1 MSENSCKPKASV
13 SEANALQ
20 ELRERVYEVRRVWK
34 RTIFLTGCA
43 VVLFSLI
50 AIFLGEIILD
60 LLMPLPMIIRAIF
73 LAGIVA
79 SFGYLVYRFIVKP
92 VRKKLPEHDVALHIE
107 QHYTDLED
115 RLVSSLQFG
124 GQEQEDAIA
133 SHLINRLVADTAER
147 TKELDFK
154 KTISKKKLQ
163 DYWKIALLAVAV
175 ILLCV
180 FIFPSQLN
188 QALSRILVPWEKMK
202 PVMATKF
209 TVSPGNAKILSGQ
222 NQLIDVKVSGR
233 SIPTV
238 TLYYKQGESDWKD
251 VDMMPAVENKRR
263 FTYELFNITQTQQ
276 YYVAGKN
283 AKSEIYTI
291 NVYEMPK
298 ITQIDVSYTY
308 PEYTK
313 LKPIVQQGEGNI
325 RAVVGTE
332 VQIRATTNKGIAE
345 ATLNLGGKEPKP
357 MAITAGRTLTCELT
371 VLEDSKYTINVT
383 CVDGF
388 KNQDPIEYTITAL
401 KDEPPKVV
409 ITKPGRDIN
418 ATKVEEVDIVVEATD
433 DFGIASVDLKYAVGI
448 NQEASAPLE
457 LSKSPRPGGDSKKIS
472 GTYTFFLEEMN
483 IEPGDVITYHAEA
496 LDNNTR
502 SGPSKGLS
510 EIYFIEIRSFK
521 ERFEEMNAQSGES
534 DATSD
539 LLSGLITEQKRVIR
553 ETWKL
558 DNSRPSPVTKDYE
571 FDVKKQGD
579 AQTKLRDKLQ
589 QVISEIN
596 SFMRTGMIEPEA
608 LNNFENAADEMDVAS
623 DELFAIKTSAALPH
637 QQKALEYLNKALLD
651 IPKILLRMQQS
662 FNPQIAENLELN
674 MENLQNQFE
683 NQENKLDEQMH
694 KQTKAMLEQARDML
708 EKQQQLTQQSRDMSK
723 ESQPSQQQMNQMSQ
737 QESQLSQQASQMAQQ
752 LSNMAQNNSFMS
764 PQASRQMEQAAQQMQ
779 SASQNLTDDSKQS
792 QEGRQQEALQMS
804 AAKGAKAEE
813 NLQKAIEELEKAN
826 ASFTAEALKDAAERL
841 QRMMS
846 QQEKLKQET
855 EQLEQQ
861 TQRDGVNAEDR
872 REVNRMAGQQQQMRN
887 NLNRLQR
894 DLENL
899 NNNLRNSSPEAS
911 KHVERALGTIRKDEV
926 KRDMTEVQR
935 NLQWQNFE
943 FAKQKQEEVLNSL
956 SNMEDELQSA
966 RTKLATTEEERLE
979 NALEQ
984 LAKWQEK
991 LEDIRREME
1000 ALKDQKP
1007 LTQEQQKRLQEL
1019 AQQQAELRER
1029 AEQMR
1034 ELADALN
1041 LNNQWRDWT
1050 QAMHNWRGTFNS
1062 RFADYDMALRN
1073 LNILRQTMEKR
1084 LDLIQEKKRLAQV
1097 RQEDV
1102 PPEYRP
1108 LVDSYYELLS
1118 E

>member
-1 MSENSCKPKASV
+1 
-13 SEANALQ
+13 
-20 ELRERVYEVRRVWK
+20 
-34 RTIFLTGCA
+34 
-43 VVLFSLI
+43 
-50 AIFLGEIILD
+50 
-60 LLMPLPMIIRAIF
+60 
-73 LAGIVA
+73 
-79 SFGYLVYRFIVKP
+79 
-92 VRKKLPEHDVALHIE
+92 
-107 QHYTDLED
+107 
-115 RLVSSLQFG
+115 
-124 GQEQEDAIA
+124 
-133 SHLINRLVADTAER
+133 
-147 TKELDFK
+147 
-154 KTISKKKLQ
+154 
-163 DYWKIALLAVAV
+163 
-175 ILLCV
+175 
-180 FIFPSQLN
+180 
-188 QALSRILVPWEKMK
+188 
-202 PVMATKF
+202 
-209 TVSPGNAKILSGQ
+209 
-222 NQLIDVKVSGR
+222 
-233 SIPTV
+233 
-238 TLYYKQGESDWKD
+238 
-251 VDMMPAVENKRR
+251 
-263 FTYELFNITQTQQ
+263 
-276 YYVAGKN
+276 
-283 AKSEIYTI
+283 
-291 NVYEMPK
+291 MPK

-332 VQIRATTNKGIAE
+332 VQIRATANKGIAE
-345 ATLNLGGKEPKP
+345 ATLNIEGKPHPLPLSPRERGDRP

-409 ITKPGRDIN
+409 ITKPGRDIS
-418 ATKVEEVDIVVEATD
+418 ATKVEEVDVVVEATD
-433 DFGIASVDLKYAVGI
+433 DFGVASMDLKYSVGI
-448 NQEASAPLE
+448 NKETSAPME
-457 LSKSPRPGGDSKKIS
+457 LSRPSGDSKKIS
-472 GTYTFFLEEMN
+472 GTHTFFLEEMN

-502 SGPSKGLS
+502 SGPSQGIS
-510 EIYFIEIRSFK
+510 EIYFIEIRPFK
-521 ERFEEMNAQSGES
+521 ERFEEMNAQSGAP
-534 DATSD
+534 DATSE
-539 LLSGLITEQKRVIR
+539 LLSGLIAEQKRIIR

-558 DNSRPSPVTKDYE
+558 VIASFLATRPSPVTKDYE

-589 QVISEIN
+589 KVIGEIN
-596 SFMRTGMIEPEA
+596 SFMRTGVIEPEA
-608 LNNFENAADEMDVAS
+608 LNNFENAADEMDAAS
-623 DELFAIKTSAALPH
+623 NELFAIKTSDALPH

-683 NQENKLDEQMH
+683 NRENKLDEQMH
-694 KQTKAMLEQARDML
+694 KQTKEMLEQARDML

-764 PQASRQMEQAAQQMQ
+764 PQASQKMEQAAQQMQ
-779 SASQNLTDDSKQS
+779 SASQNLTEGLPSNEVKGSQQS
-792 QEGRQQEALQMS
+792 QEERQREALQMS
-804 AAKGAKAEE
+804 AANGAKSEE
-813 NLQKAIEELEKAN
+813 NIQKAIEELEKVS
-826 ASFTAEALKDAAERL
+826 ASFTAEALKDATERL
-841 QRMMS
+841 QRMMA

-855 EQLEQQ
+855 EQLEQR
-861 TQRDGVNAEDR
+861 TQRDGMFRESEFRKAENAEDR
-872 REVNRMAGQQQQMRN
+872 REANRMAGQQQQMRN
-887 NLNRLQR
+887 NLNRLQS
-894 DLENL
+894 DLENIDG
-899 NNNLRNSSPEAS
+899 NLRNSSPEAS
-911 KHVERALGTIRKDEV
+911 KHVERALGTIQKDKV
-926 KRDMTEVQR
+926 KRDMTEAQR

-943 FAKQKQEEVLNSL
+943 FAKRKQEEVLNSL
-956 SNMEDELQSA
+956 SDMENDLQSA
-966 RTKLATTEEERLE
+966 RTRLATTEEERLE

-991 LEDIRREME
+991 LEDIQREME

-1019 AQQQAELRER
+1019 AQQQSELRER

-1041 LNNQWRDWT
+1041 MNNQWRDWT
-1050 QAMHNWRGTFNS
+1050 QAMHNWRGAWNP
-1062 RFADYDMALRN
+1062 RFADYDMALKN
-1073 LNILRQTMEKR
+1073 LNILRRTMEQR

-1108 LVDSYYELLS
+1108 LVDSYYESLS